1 MGLVAGMVAALAIPA
16 AAEDWRFY
24 AWYSGAAPRLDIK
37 TDWPRGKPPYAWAVC
52 RSNRRNV
59 RLESRTSAW

>member
-1 MGLVAGMVAALAIPA
+1 MGLVAGMVAALTIPAAAATA

-37 TDWPRGKPPYAWAVC
+37 TDWPKGKPPYA
-52 RSNRRNV
+52 
-59 RLESRTSAW
+59 